1 MAIRNIVKEGD
12 PILNKVCRPVTTFD
26 DRLATLLDDMHETMI
41 AADGVGL
48 AGPQVGMLRR
58 LFVVWDTTDAPEEIP
73 EDYEYKFID
82 FVNPE
87 ILAVSEEE
95 ETAYEGCLSFPGHN
109 GAVTPTV
116 SGSSWKLGICW
127 AAASSTRTT
136 IWTVLPSCSPAS
148 ISMRIPK
155 RAKKLPAK
163 RKETT
168 DAHSVHGYA
177 GHCCR
182 VPQGS
187 VRCRA

>member
-12 PILNKVCRPVTTFD
+12 PILNKVCRPVTNFD
-26 DRLATLLDDMHETMI
+26 DRLATLLDDMRETMI

-58 LFVVWDTTDAPEEIP
+58 VFVVWDTTDAPEEIP

-109 GAVTPTV
+109 GAVTP
-116 SGSSWKLGICW
+116 KI
-127 AAASSTRTT
+127 
-136 IWTVLPSCSPAS
+136 
-148 ISMRIPK
+148 
-155 RAKKLPAK
+155 
-163 RKETT
+163 
-168 DAHSVHGYA
+168 
-177 GHCCR
+177 
-182 VPQGS
+182 GS
-187 VRCRA
+187 VTLSPRGDWRMPSDACAALWLAELEQLFPQKDA